1 MYCQITKHLETHHP
15 LYQVLNGDFSQ
26 ESQQSLRCCN
36 NSQLMDAGK
45 EIRVV
50 LLDLRKV
57 FDSVRHQVLLD
68 TELNE
73 FILKWICDYLTQ
85 RKCSN

>member
-1 MYCQITKHLETHHP
+1 
-15 LYQVLNGDFSQ
+15 
-26 ESQQSLRCCN
+26 
-36 NSQLMDAGK
+36 MDAGK

-50 LLDLRKV
+50 LLELRKV
-57 FDSVRHQVLLD
+57 FDSVRHQALLD

-73 FILKWICDYLTQ
+73 FILKCICDYLTQ